1 MPLFK
6 LKDSVEASVVPGRGQ
21 IVMEGQA
28 AFDARMGDVQLNLDA
43 GISEQDLTED
53 NIKLCSVVIPAKVFL
68 ANFEGVDDRAKL
80 MLRNVQIASAKVEKE
95 EAKAAEAAAKRPQGP
110 QGGRPPMVMGADGKP
125 VPQGRR

>member
-6 LKDSVEASVVPGRGQ
+6 LKDNVEASVVPGRGQ

-43 GISEQDLTED
+43 GIPEGELTED

-68 ANFEGVDDRAKL
+68 ANFEGIDERAKL
-80 MLRNVQIASAKVEKE
+80 MLRNVEIASAKVEKE
-95 EAKAAEAAAKRPQGP
+95 EKKAEEAAAKRPAQP
-110 QGGRPPMVMGADGKP
+110 QGGRPMVMGSDGRP
-125 VPQGRR
+125 VPQSRR